1 MGLGVSHGRARAQEV
16 TTEAPQAA
24 GSGGAP
30 EQAAAGLP
38 DAPGLGQAGAAGEG
52 QFPEATVVAGAA
64 GTTAQP
70 ELSYD
75 TLTRQGA
82 RYTLDGHV
90 RVQYKDRLVEAD
102 HVDYDMTTGELN
114 AAGHLRLSGGPND
127 ESLTASH
134 GTLNTKSETGRFYDV
149 AGSVGLKRTPGRQAV
164 YTNGNPFLFTGR
176 MVVRSGPESYDI
188 YGGTVT
194 SCQLPH
200 PDWLFSAGHFRVNGG
215 RAEAHNSTFR
225 LFNVPL
231 LFLPY
236 VTHPVESGERQAG
249 VLIPVLGQSSSK
261 GFVIGETIYLPF
273 NRSSD
278 LTVGAEYFSQRGYS
292 QLATFRY
299 RGLGD
304 DFVQAHYTGLLD
316 RQNGPL
322 GTTSA
327 NQGGEDISAG
337 GRHDFSP
344 GNRVAAQIEYL
355 SSYVYR
361 EAFSESFNQAVSTD
375 ITSVAYGVHQAS
387 GFETALEADRYQGL
401 KRVPVDATAT
411 TPAQAGQEIRIFHV
425 PQVSVISTDHRI
437 GGSPFLWSLD
447 SAAAGLKRV
456 QPNFATSGVVERLDL
471 HPELSLP
478 LAAGGWRMFASAG
491 VRETLYSRSRTP
503 GANGEAPVERTSGLS
518 RSSFDV
524 AVEGR
529 APVLER
535 SFRSPTLDRIF
546 GGEVR
551 HTIEPEVTYRYVTGI
566 SNFSNVLRFD
576 DRDIASDTNELE
588 YGATQRLFVRSD
600 APQRCDPRGTVTP
613 FGTAG
618 FNSPAPVEG
627 NMPDVANCTTHEL
640 LSWSVKQ
647 KYFFDPT
654 FGGGVVSGRRNIF
667 QTTLDLSGVAFLT
680 EPRNI
685 SPVVSRL
692 RLRAN
697 EHLDVEWDADLD
709 TGARRFTSNVL
720 LADVHQGSVFGG
732 LSYARLNAPGRSY
745 VEGVSSLVADFDQLR
760 FLVGFGSP
768 ARSGLS
774 VAASTGLDLNNTQ
787 VQYATVQT
795 AYNWN
800 CCGFSVEYRKYEL
813 GSVRNENAYRFNF
826 TLANIGSAGNL
837 RHADRLF

>member
-1 MGLGVSHGRARAQEV
+1 MGQALS
-16 TTEAPQAA
+16 TEAPHPESVATLPEAPRAA
-24 GSGGAP
+24 GY
-30 EQAAAGLP
+30 
-38 DAPGLGQAGAAGEG
+38 
-52 QFPEATVVAGAA
+52 PEAKVLEPAGSV
-64 GTTAQP
+64 AQP
-70 ELSYD
+70 ELRYD

-90 RVQYKDRLVEAD
+90 QLRYAGRLVEAD
-102 HVDYDMTTGELN
+102 HIDYDAETGELE

-127 ESLTASH
+127 ETIAASH
-134 GTLNTKSETGRFYDV
+134 GTLNTKSQTGRFYDV
-149 AGSVGLKRTPGRQAV
+149 SGSVGLKRTPGRQAV
-164 YTNGNPFLFTGR
+164 YTNGNPFLFTGK
-176 MVVRSGPESYDI
+176 VVVKTGPQSYDI

-200 PDWLFSAGHFRVNGG
+200 PDWLLSAAHFRVDGDK
-215 RAEAHNSTFR
+215 AEARNSTFR
-225 LFNVPL
+225 LFHVPL

-236 VTHPVESGERQAG
+236 VTHPVESDERQAG

-278 LTVGAEYFSQRGYS
+278 LLVGAEYFSRRGYS

-327 NQGGEDISAG
+327 NQGGEDLSAG

-344 GNRVAAQIEYL
+344 GNRVAAQVEYL

-375 ITSVAYGVHQAS
+375 ITSIAYGVHEAN
-387 GFETALEADRYQGL
+387 GWEMALEADRYQGL
-401 KRVPVDATAT
+401 KRVPVNATQT
-411 TPAQAGQEIRIFHV
+411 TVAQAGQEIRLFHV
-425 PQVSVISTDHRI
+425 PQVSVVSTDHRI
-437 GGSPFLWSLD
+437 AGSPFLWSLD
-447 SAAAGLKRV
+447 SSAAGLKRV

-471 HPELSLP
+471 HPQISLP
-478 LAAGGWRMFASAG
+478 LGAAGWRLFASAG
-491 VRETLYSRSRTP
+491 ARETLYSRSRTA
-503 GANGEAPVERTSGLS
+503 GLNGQTPVEQRSGLS
-518 RSSFDV
+518 RSSVDV
-524 AVEGR
+524 ELAGR

-535 SFRSPTLDRIF
+535 SFDTPRLERIF

-551 HTIEPEVTYRYVTGI
+551 HTIEPAVRYRYVTGI
-566 SNFSNVLRFD
+566 NNFNNVLRFD
-576 DRDIASDTNELE
+576 DRDIASNTNELE

-600 APQRCDPRGTVTP
+600 ELQRCDPRGTVSP
-613 FGTAG
+613 IGSAG
-618 FNSPAPVEG
+618 FNSTAPVEANLG
-627 NMPDVANCTTHEL
+627 ETANCRTHEL
-640 LSWSVKQ
+640 LSWSLTQ

-654 FGGGVVSGRRNIF
+654 FGGAVASGRRNIF
-667 QTTLDLSGVAFLT
+667 ETTLDLSGVAFLT

-685 SPVVSRL
+685 SPVISRL
-692 RLRAN
+692 RARAN
-697 EHLDVEWDADLD
+697 EHLDLEWDADLD

-720 LADVHQGSVFGG
+720 LAEVHDGSVFGG

-760 FLVGFGSP
+760 FLVGFGTP

-774 VAASTGLDLNNTQ
+774 VAASSGLDLDKTQ
-787 VQYATVQT
+787 VQYATVQA